1 MQVQRAPGVLF
12 EVFGDRA
19 VLLDQE
25 GQELLTLNAVGTLVW
40 NTIETPADVDRLEEE
55 LFPQLEGVEREVFSR
70 DLAAFVESL
79 RAEGLVKVS
88 DGPGAS

>member
-1 MQVQRAPGVLF
+1 MQLQRAPGVLF
-12 EVFGDRA
+12 ELFDDRA

-40 NTIETPADVDRLEEE
+40 NALEAPIDVGLLEEE
-55 LFPQLEGVEREVFSR
+55 LFAQLDGVEREVFSR

-79 RAEGLVKVS
+79 RFEGLITVS
-88 DGPGAS
+88 GGAEPG